1 MGVAGTERRL
11 SATRRRAQLVD
22 VAYAWMREHPLD
34 ALSPDAVAAGA
45 GVSKPLVFHYF
56 PTIGDLQL
64 AVFDQ
69 VAESLVA
76 RLDASSDVALP
87 DRLRAGIEAFIDAAD
102 KHAEMYLHVMRG
114 GATDEKLRR
123 AMHATRDRLAR
134 LIGAWVGVESPPPAL
149 LVVLRGYLGL
159 IEEAVLEWLPQRP
172 VPREALVAFLVG
184 AAEQMPQQAAALL
197 GGE

>member
-1 MGVAGTERRL
+1 MSGGERRL
-11 SATRRRAQLVD
+11 SATARRAQLVD
-22 VAYAWMREHPLD
+22 VAYAWMREHPLSP
-34 ALSPDAVAAGA
+34 LSPDAVAAGA

-64 AVFDQ
+64 AVFEQ
-69 VAESLVA
+69 VADSLVA
-76 RLDASSDVALP
+76 RLERTSDVALP

-102 KHAEMYLHVMRG
+102 KHADMYLHVMRG

-134 LIGAWVGVESPPPAL
+134 LIGGWVGVDAPPPAL

-159 IEEAVLEWLPQRP
+159 IEEAVLEWLPGRP
-172 VPREALVAFLVG
+172 VPRAALVDFLVG
-184 AAEQMPQQAAALL
+184 TAEQMPARAAALL
-197 GGE
+197 GRA

>member
-1 MGVAGTERRL
+1 
-11 SATRRRAQLVD
+11 
-22 VAYAWMREHPLD
+22 MREHPLD

-56 PTIGDLQL
+56 PTVGDLQL
-64 AVFDQ
+64 AVFDK
-69 VAESLVA
+69 VADSLVE
-76 RLDASSDVALP
+76 RLAQTSDVALP

-123 AMHATRDRLAR
+123 AMHDTRDRLAR
-134 LIGAWVGVESPPPAL
+134 LIGAWVGVDSPPPAL
-149 LVVLRGYLGL
+149 LVVLRGHLGL
-159 IEEAVLEWLPQRP
+159 IEEAVLEWLPHRP

-197 GGE
+197 GRA